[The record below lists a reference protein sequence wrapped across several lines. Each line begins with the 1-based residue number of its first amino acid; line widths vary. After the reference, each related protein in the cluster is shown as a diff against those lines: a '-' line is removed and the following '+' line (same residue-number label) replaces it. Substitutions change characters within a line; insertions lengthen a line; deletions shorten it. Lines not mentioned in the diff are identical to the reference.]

1 MEKIGDVLKKA
12 AVFVVAIATLGTA
25 YHTGHTD
32 SDIHK
37 LNETATSINETLTD
51 MNEREDLDLDEDED
65 KDKDDEKKRTKIK
78 QKIEA
83 EIVA

>member
-37 LNETATSINETLTD
+37 LMIQLQVL
-51 MNEREDLDLDEDED
+51 M
-65 KDKDDEKKRTKIK
+65 KH
-78 QKIEA
+78 
-83 EIVA
+83 